1 MRLEIM
7 RRSDVALRAVRWLAD
22 DGGILNAAAIA
33 ARLGS
38 TPQFLPQVLGPM
50 VKAGW
55 LASEPGPRGGYRIAV
70 DPSSRSILDLIELI
84 EGPTDDGA
92 CVLRGGACTST
103 STCSLHDAWTAA
115 RDALLG
121 RLASVP
127 LVGEEAEKHKKPI
140 TKGRS

>member
-7 RRSDVALRAVRWLAD
+7 RRSDIALRSVRLLHE
-22 DGGILNAAAIA
+22 DGGTLQAAEIA
-33 ARLGS
+33 AGLGS
-38 TPQFLPQVLGPM
+38 TPQFVPQVLAPM

-55 LASEPGPRGGYRIAV
+55 LTSEPGPRGGYRLRIE
-70 DPSSRSILDLIELI
+70 PSTRSILDLIELI

-140 TKGRS
+140 MKGRS

>member
-7 RRSDVALRAVRWLAD
+7 RRSDVALRAVRLLAD

-92 CVLRGGACTST
+92 CVLRGGPCPGTSR
-103 STCSLHDAWTAA
+103 CSLHDAWSSGRRALVDGL
-115 RDALLG
+115 DAE
-121 RLASVP
+121 P
-127 LVGEEAEKHKKPI
+127 LIPRPTRRRHREAH
-140 TKGRS
+140 R